1 MAEPPNIS
9 YAGSSAVAT
18 AVRVTTILTT
28 AIQAIGDAPGD
39 VRQVL
44 NRVQEVRAAILRL
57 PNPLQMSPANAG
69 AQWPRE
75 WLVEAQRAI
84 DATTAEASGLFMRL
98 SDWDQRRNAR
108 QIRMTWDAFHMVLP
122 SELLETASRRIETAK
137 TAIEILISA
146 VDL

>member
-1 MAEPPNIS
+1 MADPPNIS

-28 AIQAIGDAPGD
+28 AIQAIGDAPDD
-39 VRQVL
+39 VRRVL

-57 PNPLQMSPANAG
+57 PNPMQLSPATVG

-75 WLVEAQRAI
+75 WLVEAHRAI
-84 DATTAEASGLFMRL
+84 DATAAEAGGLHMRL
-98 SDWDQRRNAR
+98 SEWDLRRNAR
-108 QIRMTWDAFHMVLP
+108 QLRMTWEAFHLVIP
-122 SELLETASRRIETAK
+122 SGLLDTASRRIESAK
-137 TAIEILISA
+137 VAIEILISA